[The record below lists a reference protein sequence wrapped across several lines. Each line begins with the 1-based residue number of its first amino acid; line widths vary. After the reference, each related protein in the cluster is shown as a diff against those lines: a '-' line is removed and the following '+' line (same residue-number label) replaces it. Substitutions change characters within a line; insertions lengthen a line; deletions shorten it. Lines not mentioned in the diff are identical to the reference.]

1 MENTPIRW
9 QRLSALTRQ
18 LVAST
23 LNGRTGARLLCTLA
37 LVTGLALPALQA
49 GSITGRVLNVGNSK
63 YVGNAVVSVEG
74 TSITT
79 LTNDYGE
86 YRLNDVPAGDV
97 KVNVS
102 SGGLDPETATVTVP
116 AEGSVTRD
124 FDLTSAERYGDNK
137 TIQLDTFVVAANREF
152 EGNAIATNEQRYA
165 KGLKV
170 VMAADTFGD
179 VTEGNV
185 GEFLKF
191 LPGVSVD
198 YVAADVRTVSV
209 RGFAASFTSVFLD
222 GMPITSSNSGAAGR
236 QFEFEQASINNAARV
251 EVLKVPTPDTSANG
265 IGGNVNLVSKSSLER
280 KGAQFNYKVGVNF
293 NNEDMKLSKTPGPRN
308 ESSHKVLPGFEFDY
322 TLPINRNFGIVI
334 TGLSSSQFNEQH
346 RWQTGWNF
354 AQGGA
359 TLAAPYLQTAQLQ
372 DGPKF
377 TDRQSGSIKA
387 DWRISEN
394 QRVSVM
400 LQDSYYHS
408 FFGNRNLN
416 FDIGTTTTTTVV
428 GGRVLNFG
436 SGYSESATGTFSA
449 TDPYGNRGR
458 VTQGSSFRDK
468 YGNTAAANLRYTYT
482 GSKWDAEAGAHAAK
496 SRTWYR
502 ILGRGHFANVGTRM
516 VGVANLRVNN
526 IAFPYHNFV
535 ARDAAGAEI
544 NPYSLNNYR
553 LTTLTDDPIDGIAQ
567 MKGAYVDLKRDFD
580 LGNFPLTVKAGTRVY
595 EESKENRRATRSWSF
610 VGADGVANTADDS
623 AGPYLDVNMKGED
636 PHWGSQPIEWIDA
649 YKLAN
654 TLKTNPNYFLENAV
668 TSEQFRIN
676 NSEKITETIT
686 AFYVQ
691 LEGKFLN
698 NKLSVVTGARYEK
711 TKDKGE
717 GVLNDPDAAFQR
729 NANGTFVDSDPVA
742 AGIQRVL
749 RTDIGA
755 LNANGTANSVQAVRA
770 ILTERGSRP
779 VRSYDDYYP
788 SLNVTYNV
796 TDNLLVRVGYAK
808 TMGRPDYTN
817 ILPFTTID
825 DNENFDVDPT
835 VSPGTLTTRNT
846 GLKPWSADNYD
857 LSLEYYFK
865 KNGYISA
872 GIFQKEISD
881 FFQSRTGTVD
891 AALAQQLGVGPEF
904 IGWAVSTTVNG
915 TGTAKI
921 QGYEFSANRQ
931 LDFLPGFLRHI
942 SINTNATKLELT
954 GSSATAFN
962 GFIKETAN
970 FSVSWN
976 KKPIRAN
983 VNFNYRGRQQR
994 GAQTGAQFGGA
1005 ANGFYEYFAPRTFVD
1020 TNIEY
1025 TLSKRFKI
1033 FANARNIFNKPQ
1045 VLQRYTETTAQAPYS
1060 VNFQQEEFGI
1070 QIAVGLKGTF

>member
-1 MENTPIRW
+1 
-9 QRLSALTRQ
+9 
-18 LVAST
+18 
-23 LNGRTGARLLCTLA
+23 
-37 LVTGLALPALQA
+37 
-49 GSITGRVLNVGNSK
+49 
-63 YVGNAVVSVEG
+63 
-74 TSITT
+74 
-79 LTNDYGE
+79 
-86 YRLNDVPAGDV
+86 
-97 KVNVS
+97 
-102 SGGLDPETATVTVP
+102 
-116 AEGSVTRD
+116 
-124 FDLTSAERYGDNK
+124 
-137 TIQLDTFVVAANREF
+137 
-152 EGNAIATNEQRYA
+152 
-165 KGLKV
+165 
-170 VMAADTFGD
+170 
-179 VTEGNV
+179 
-185 GEFLKF
+185 
-191 LPGVSVD
+191 
-198 YVAADVRTVSV
+198 
-209 RGFAASFTSVFLD
+209 
-222 GMPITSSNSGAAGR
+222 
-236 QFEFEQASINNAARV
+236 
-251 EVLKVPTPDTSANG
+251 
-265 IGGNVNLVSKSSLER
+265 
-280 KGAQFNYKVGVNF
+280 
-293 NNEDMKLSKTPGPRN
+293 MKLSKTPGPRN
-308 ESSHKVLPGFEFDY
+308 EPSHKVLPGFEFDY
-322 TLPINRNFGIVI
+322 TLPVNRNFGIVI

-359 TLAAPYLQTAQLQ
+359 TLANPMMQTAQLQ

-400 LQDSYYHS
+400 VQDSYYHS

-416 FDIGTTTTTTVV
+416 FDIGTTTTTTVA

-436 SGYSESATGTFSA
+436 SGYSESATGTTSA

-544 NPYSLNNYR
+544 DPYNLNNYR
-553 LTTLTDDPIDGIAQ
+553 LTTLTDDPIDGVAQ
-567 MKGAYVDLKRDFD
+567 MKGAYVDVKRDFD
-580 LGNFPLTVKAGTRVY
+580 LGKFPLTVKAGTRVY
-595 EESKENRRATRSWSF
+595 EESKDNRRATRNWTF
-610 VGADGVANTADDS
+610 VGADGVANTADDN

-636 PHWGSQPIEWIDA
+636 PHWGSKPIEWIDA
-649 YKLAN
+649 YKLAE
-654 TLKTNPNYFLENAV
+654 TYKTNPNYFLENAV
-668 TSEQFRIN
+668 TSETFRIN

-686 AFYVQ
+686 AYYVQ

-729 NANGTFVDSDPVA
+729 NANGTFVDGDPVT

-779 VRSYDDYYP
+779 VRSYDDIYP
-788 SLNVTYNV
+788 SLNLTYNV
-796 TDNLLVRVGYAK
+796 TDNLLVRLGYAK

-825 DNENFDVDPT
+825 DNENFDVDPS

-865 KNGYISA
+865 KNGYVSA

-891 AALAQQLGVGPEF
+891 AALAEQLGVGPEF

-931 LDFLPGFLRHI
+931 LDFLPGFLRYI

-994 GAQTGAQFGGA
+994 GAQTGAQYGGA
-1005 ANGFYEYFAPRTFVD
+1005 ANGFYEYYAPRTFVD

-1045 VLQRYTETTAQAPYS
+1045 VLQRYTETGAQAPYS
-1060 VNFQQEEFGI
+1060 VNYQQEEFGI